1 MPYQNNCLRWS
12 QWSEVASSLASTV
25 QTSNALLVYLAGI
38 IDRDP
43 KWRAC
48 SHYSFSICE
57 TGNALLDYLI
67 GIIGVSTK
75 SSELQHY
82 HYFIYYFPCT
92 INSIFHF
99 KVHVCLKMQKMKNQI
114 DCTSRS
120 VRGFPKGKSLFAYS
134 QFPNSGFQNLLWN
147 PKSEIKK
154 SRESME
160 KHEKARAG
168 VGNTKKYGKAWKS
181 MEKHGNHGMSLWF
194 LIKILNIGASASLDG
209 IVAGVL
215 QKLKKLKK

>member
-1 MPYQNNCLRWS
+1 M
-12 QWSEVASSLASTV
+12 ASSLASTV

-82 HYFIYYFPCT
+82 HYFIYYFHCSNHLR
-92 INSIFHF
+92 INKH
-99 KVHVCLKMQKMKNQI
+99 NQI
-114 DCTSRS
+114 VHLGT
-120 VRGFPKGKSLFAYS
+120 FPK
-134 QFPNSGFQNLLWN
+134 
-147 PKSEIKK
+147 
-154 SRESME
+154 
-160 KHEKARAG
+160 
-168 VGNTKKYGKAWKS
+168 
-181 MEKHGNHGMSLWF
+181 
-194 LIKILNIGASASLDG
+194 LNGEHSYIYTEM
-209 IVAGVL
+209 
-215 QKLKKLKK
+215 

>member
-1 MPYQNNCLRWS
+1 M
-12 QWSEVASSLASTV
+12 VSSLASTV

-82 HYFIYYFPCT
+82 HYFIYYFLCT
-92 INSIFHF
+92 YIHAFFYLIN
-99 KVHVCLKMQKMKNQI
+99 VDHVSSYTGQVM
-114 DCTSRS
+114 RS
-120 VRGFPKGKSLFAYS
+120 LS
-134 QFPNSGFQNLLWN
+134 
-147 PKSEIKK
+147 
-154 SRESME
+154 
-160 KHEKARAG
+160 
-168 VGNTKKYGKAWKS
+168 
-181 MEKHGNHGMSLWF
+181 
-194 LIKILNIGASASLDG
+194 D
-209 IVAGVL
+209 
-215 QKLKKLKK
+215 